1 MQTFKKYLLLLI
13 LVGINLD
20 VNSAALQAIQVKND
34 NKEKTIL
41 FKMTGNFYYRAYS
54 LHNPERLVVDIDNSN
69 LASNLKNFSLED
81 ETIKHVR
88 YGHPTVNTLRIVFD
102 LKHPV
107 RFIAAKTRVNQ
118 TDSILLTL
126 PLNHKLP
133 DPVVRNQQIVKTIAP
148 TVSKPQGPRPLR
160 DVVVVIDPGHG
171 GKDPGAIGINRSY
184 EKHIVLAIAKNL
196 KSMIDKQQGMRAV
209 LTRNGDYYIG
219 LRERMNI
226 ARKNNGDIFV
236 AIHADAFGNHDSHG
250 ASVFALS
257 ARGATSEA
265 ARWLAEKENYSEL
278 GGVNLYNLDDKN
290 GEIRTLLID
299 LSQTATINSSLN
311 MGRTVLN
318 NLDNITVLHS
328 RKVEQAGFMVLKS
341 PDIPSILI
349 ETGFI
354 SNPKEEKNL
363 TSAYYQTKLSQAIFS
378 GIRSYFWNFP
388 PYGSL
393 IEAMI
398 LKKRKLAGETKF
410 FQRAS

>member
-1 MQTFKKYLLLLI
+1 MQTFKKYLLLFL

-34 NKEKTIL
+34 STVKKIL
-41 FKMTGNFYYRAYS
+41 FQMSGNYYYRAYS
-54 LHNPERLVVDIDNSN
+54 LHNPERLVVDIDNSK
-69 LASNLKNFSLED
+69 LAPNLKNFRLED
-81 ETIKHVR
+81 ETIKNFR
-88 YGHPTVNTLRIVFD
+88 YGYPTVSTLRIVFD
-102 LKHPV
+102 LKRPI
-107 RFIAAKTRVNQ
+107 RFTAAKTRINQ
-118 TDSILLTL
+118 ADNILLTL
-126 PLNHKLP
+126 PLNRNLP
-133 DPVVRNQQIVKTIAP
+133 KPEVQKPQIVKPVIAQA
-148 TVSKPQGPRPLR
+148 SKPKGPRPLR
-160 DVVVVIDPGHG
+160 DVVVIIDPGHG

-184 EKHIVLAIAKNL
+184 EKHIVLAIARNL

-209 LTRNGDYYIG
+209 LTRNGDYYVG

-278 GGVNLYNLDDKN
+278 GGVDLYSLDDKN

-311 MGRTVLN
+311 MGRSVLN

-341 PDIPSILI
+341 PDIPSVLI

-354 SNPKEEKNL
+354 SNPKEERNL
-363 TSAYYQTKLSQAIFS
+363 TSTYYQTKLSQAIFN

-398 LKKRKLAGETKF
+398 LKKRKLAG
-410 FQRAS
+410 ASKAYSRVS